1 MVPAVISR
9 RMVTA
14 PRNLPTT
21 ICQGVSGSVRS
32 SSAVPALYSAASSR
46 IEITG
51 ARVIRRMPMFWNVP
65 AIAVSP
71 LRKML

>member
-1 MVPAVISR
+1 
-9 RMVTA
+9 MVTA
-14 PRNLPTT
+14 PRNLPRT
-21 ICQGVSGSVRS
+21 ICHGDSGSVSR
-32 SSAVPALYSAASSR
+32 SSAVPALYSVAMSR

-51 ARVIRRMPMFWNVP
+51 ARVSSRMPMFWNVP